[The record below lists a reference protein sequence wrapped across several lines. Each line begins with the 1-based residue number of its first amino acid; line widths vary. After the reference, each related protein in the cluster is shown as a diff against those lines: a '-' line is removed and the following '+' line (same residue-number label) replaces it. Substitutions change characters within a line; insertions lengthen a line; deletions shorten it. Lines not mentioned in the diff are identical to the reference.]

1 MAATIMI
8 REAQCETK
16 EALLERMGRVL
27 GFPEYYGKNLDALYD
42 CLTEMSEPARII
54 YESSSQETNEDYEVV
69 INVIRDAADNND
81 MICLEM
87 I

>member
-42 CLTEMSEPARII
+42 CLTEMTEPARII
-54 YESSSQETNEDYEVV
+54 YERSAQETNGDYEVV
-69 INVIRDAADNND
+69 ISVIKDAADNND
-81 MICLEM
+81 IISLEM